1 MLHKNEAACAQVWS
15 LTNDTSFRVR
25 SVYKNK
31 YSLLAPMQ
39 YASFVKKKSAQVL
52 MFLSCWRYRDITE
65 KKALML
71 LSVD

>member
-31 YSLLAPMQ
+31 YSLLAPMH
-39 YASFVKKKSAQVL
+39 YASFVKKVL
-52 MFLSCWRYRDITE
+52 KCSCFYHVEDIEIYYR
-65 KKALML
+65 KKPLML